1 MTDEDKKRA
10 AKVKE
15 FMAMTEAEKL
25 KAERA
30 VKERLRNLLGSDFEI
45 VWSEDE
51 PDCCEIW
58 ADGELIYRARRPA
71 P

>member
-1 MTDEDKKRA
+1 MTDEAIA

-15 FMAMTEAEKL
+15 FIAMTEVEKL

-30 VKERLRNLLGSDFEI
+30 VKERLRNLLGSDFEM
-45 VWSEDE
+45 VWPEDE

-58 ADGELIYRARRPA
+58 AGGELIYRSRRPL
-71 P
+71 